1 MEITEENIK
10 LSLMLVGFIMFLK
23 SIGFIFNLIV
33 ICAGLYTFVEIVFP
47 QGIEHLEFLKNEIE
61 QALPGTFK
69 E

>member
-1 MEITEENIK
+1 
-10 LSLMLVGFIMFLK
+10 
-23 SIGFIFNLIV
+23 
-33 ICAGLYTFVEIVFP
+33 VEIVFP